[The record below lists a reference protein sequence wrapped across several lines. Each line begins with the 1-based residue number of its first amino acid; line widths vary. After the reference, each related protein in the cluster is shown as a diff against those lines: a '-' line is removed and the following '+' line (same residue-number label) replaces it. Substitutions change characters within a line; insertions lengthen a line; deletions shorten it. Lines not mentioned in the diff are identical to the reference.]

1 MILREYE
8 KETSES
14 IAWCQWPRNE
24 QLNVSFFFLKGMFYS
39 PNRKAKKPPF
49 PGGGGVS
56 GLVSGDAQYCRGRL
70 QVLVHRTGASILWG
84 TTVGDHL
91 EDHPS

>member
-49 PGGGGVS
+49 PGGGGSPDSFQEMPNIAVGGS
-56 GLVSGDAQYCRGRL
+56 KCLFIG
-70 QVLVHRTGASILWG
+70 QVTAFFGELL
-84 TTVGDHL
+84 
-91 EDHPS
+91 